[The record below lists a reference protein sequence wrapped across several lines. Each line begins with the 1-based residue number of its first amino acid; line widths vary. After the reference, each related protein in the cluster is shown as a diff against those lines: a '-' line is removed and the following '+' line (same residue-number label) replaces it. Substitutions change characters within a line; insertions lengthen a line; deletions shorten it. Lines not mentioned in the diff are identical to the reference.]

1 MITIDILPNAK
12 LKETLS
18 GKFAPFLIATSQ
30 IPVYWIDDEKDFFE
44 KIVKKGDSKAV
55 ADEILA
61 KLRSSHLLYKK
72 EYLHYFKHHLEK
84 HEALQVGFTLYLFD
98 KNKDEYFGVQKIIKE
113 ISMDKGFFKMIEKPI
128 KRTRWRIAFEAIIHE
143 IVFDMAKVTLSEK
156 YDVISLKE
164 WQREYKV

>member
-18 GKFAPFLIATSQ
+18 GKFSSFLIATSQ
-30 IPVYWIDDEKDFFE
+30 IPVYWIDDEKDFIE

-61 KLRSSHLLYKK
+61 KLRSSYLLYKK

-84 HEALQVGFTLYLFD
+84 NETLQVGFTLYLYD
-98 KNKDEYFGVQKIIKE
+98 KSKDEYFGVQKIINQ
-113 ISMDKGFFKMIEKPI
+113 IPMDKGFFKMIEKPT
-128 KRTRWRIAFEAIIHE
+128 KKTRWRIVLEATVHE
-143 IVFDMAKVTLSEK
+143 IVFDMAKIALSEK

-164 WQREYKV
+164 WQQEYRV